1 MISPCV
7 RVCRLGADDRCEGCG
22 RSIAEIRTWST
33 MTADDRRDVLKRLA
47 REGFIPAS
55 AVAEPQ
61 D

>member
-1 MISPCV
+1 LISPCV

-33 MTADDRRDVLKRLA
+33 MTAEARRDVLKRLA

-55 AVAEPQ
+55 ALEAP
-61 D
+61 